1 MKMFISILIA
11 GALSTAS
18 ALAGAAPTSPKVAG
32 NDNAI
37 ATPKLAFRPV
47 QKKPA
52 GARQAVAAVQRVNVG
67 APQMLFRPYQKG
79 PTAAPASKPSV
90 IEAANRQ

>member
-1 MKMFISILIA
+1 ML
-11 GALSTAS
+11 
-18 ALAGAAPTSPKVAG
+18 LAEAAPTSPKVAG

-47 QKKPA
+47 QKNPL

-79 PTAAPASKPSV
+79 PTAAPSSKPSV